1 MCCLYNC
8 MRDTIKTSARE
19 LFNLPVTVI
28 YLYNWM
34 QWHKVLAE
42 LVPIMSPHCSLLR
55 YLLNIFLPLYH
66 RSTMSGERMLKKLG
80 GCYTLVLIV
89 IIIIIIIIS
98 GCSRTKFQQDRL
110 PLQAH
115 NISWDTCFG
124 VSGHHFGSNISP
136 LCMVS
141 ASTNF
146 MRA

>member
-1 MCCLYNC
+1 MQWHKVLAESIAIRIPHSSLLKYSSSVPKDRTVEMCCLYNC

-19 LFNLPVTVI
+19 SFSLPVI

-55 YLLNIFLPLYH
+55 YSLNIFLPLYH

-89 IIIIIIIIS
+89 IIIIIIS

-110 PLQAH
+110 PLRAH
-115 NISWDTCFG
+115 NIS
-124 VSGHHFGSNISP
+124 
-136 LCMVS
+136 
-141 ASTNF
+141 
-146 MRA
+146 